1 MGKFMGEWWEDFLL
15 LFIINFL
22 KDWEIDTM
30 RIDYVKY
37 LKEIDENFMNNTIDD
52 DVNLRFY
59 LVDENRFICKSIV

>member
-1 MGKFMGEWWEDFLL
+1 
-15 LFIINFL
+15 
-22 KDWEIDTM
+22 M

-59 LVDENRFICKSIV
+59 LVDENGFIRKSIV